1 MDSPMDSDDVKV
13 IEKTTPFDGYF
24 RIDRYRLSHRL
35 FEGGWS
41 GPFVREVFE
50 RGHAACALLFDPH
63 RDALVFVEQFRIGA
77 YAAIESRWF
86 DDAFSPW
93 LLEPIAGIIEDGEDP
108 ADVVRRE
115 AVEEAGCTITD
126 LLPVCHYLATPGGS
140 SESMFVFCGR
150 VDSEN
155 AGGIHGLSEEY
166 ENIRVVVAPVADAIE
181 WLDEGRIVNAMTL
194 IALQWFKA
202 NHQKI
207 KRQWLD
213 DKI

>member
-1 MDSPMDSDDVKV
+1 MNRDDVKV

-24 RIDRYRLSHRL
+24 RVDRYRLSHRL

-150 VDSEN
+150 VDSGN
-155 AGGIHGLSEEY
+155 AGGIHGLSEEH
-166 ENIRVVVAPVADAIE
+166 ENIRVVVLPVADAIE
-181 WLDEGRIVNAMTL
+181 WLDKGRIVNAMTL

-207 KRQWLD
+207 KRQWLG